1 MTAAARSSQNDRG
14 IYVRKKQTLLKP
26 EQEMALRR
34 ERAAQREMAEES
46 VKRQNID
53 LALANWEIKTDET
66 IRTKN
71 ANKHIQQLVNDRD
84 AKLLARKRTLADLFN
99 YEMENW
105 QNEIINNLE
114 TPTERKKKLR
124 EKAFALRDKRES
136 ERRKYVQ
143 ECYDRQWRDACDDAR
158 LLDGKAL
165 LRYVTD
171 ERINQIHEK
180 SAKKIQDKIDDEK
193 HHAYLKEKMD
203 EMQARE
209 QAILDRK
216 HEMAEITK
224 EDLNKQIVY
233 NAERKKK
240 LKERIAIEDKDELER
255 LMKEIAIEEAKQQA
269 RTEEA
274 HRRGREVKEFNNTRL
289 GIVDAEKR
297 REREEDIALLNYALA
312 KEKEQADAEEAK
324 KELEKQTTRQYQE
337 YLRLLMIKEAQDNS
351 GVEALRKEQEDKV
364 WQKRE
369 AELKRQDDARAHLM
383 AEVDAGRKE
392 QLRLKALQKI
402 EDSKIDGIMLS
413 KFAKDHEEGV
423 AKDKAELEFRKQEAL
438 YNQKYLIDQMQ
449 VKRNRQRAE
458 KQNEYL
464 AKKHMESFEKAH
476 HERQLAQAG
485 KPRLNRPLPQSQWY
499 Y

>member
-1 MTAAARSSQNDRG
+1 MTVGQAPIQDRG
-14 IYVRKKQTLLKP
+14 IYVRKNKTVLKP

-34 ERAAQREMAEES
+34 QRATQREMAVEN
-46 VKRQNID
+46 VKRQSLD
-53 LALANWEIKTDET
+53 LALANWEIRTDET

-71 ANKHIQQLVNDRD
+71 ANKHIEKLAEERE
-84 AKLLARKRTLADLFN
+84 AKLLARKRSLAHLFN
-99 YEMENW
+99 YEMESW

-114 TPTERKKKLR
+114 TPMERKTKLR

-136 ERRKYVQ
+136 DRREYVQ
-143 ECYDRQWRDACDDAR
+143 KCYDRQWRDACDDAR

-165 LRYVTD
+165 LQYVTD

-180 SAKKIQDKIDDEK
+180 SKKKIQDKIDDEK
-193 HHAYLKEKMD
+193 HQAYLKEKMD

-209 QAILDRK
+209 NAIAARK
-216 HEMAEITK
+216 KEMATRTK
-224 EDLNKQIVY
+224 EDLNKQIIY

-240 LKERIAIEDKDELER
+240 LKERIALEDKDELER
-255 LMKEIAIEEAKQQA
+255 LMVEIAAEEAKIYA
-269 RTEEA
+269 RTVAA
-274 HRRGREVKEFNNTRL
+274 HERGKEVKEFNKKRL
-289 GIVDAEKR
+289 GIREAEAQ

-312 KEKEQADAEEAK
+312 KEKETADAEESK

-364 WQKRE
+364 WKKRE
-369 AELKRQDDARAHLM
+369 DELKRQDDARAFLM

-392 QLRLKALQKI
+392 QLRLQALQKI
-402 EDSKIDGIMLS
+402 EDKKIDGIMLS

-423 AKDKAELEFRKQEAL
+423 KKDQDELEFRKKEAL
-438 YNQKYLIDQMQ
+438 YNQQYLNDQIQ
-449 VKRNRQRAE
+449 LKRNRERAE
-458 KQNEYL
+458 KQKEYL
-464 AKKHMESFEKAH
+464 VKKHMESFEKTH
-476 HERQLAQAG
+476 HERQLSQAG
-485 KPRLNRPLPQSQWY
+485 KPILHRPLPHSQWY